1 MRKLQREQIVRDL
14 LDSWLATEVGFTCAG
29 RTDAGIIR
37 SGNEDDLLM
46 VPDRGIFIVADG
58 IGGYAAGE
66 VASAMAVHEVSRHL
80 GSLPEITDE
89 ELGAHMRSAI
99 RAANG
104 AIFRRAIDEP
114 DKHGMGT
121 TVTALALCDTR
132 FLIGHVGDCRAYLL
146 RNAKLVQLTKDH
158 TYVQELVDAGHLE
171 RAQARR
177 HLFRNVIT
185 RCVGAKSDVIPDIHI
200 GTVRPGDLFLL
211 ASDGLTGTLTD
222 DRLVDLLT
230 RDWTPQELVD
240 VLIDEANGEGGPDN
254 ITAIVVRIDSV
265 DASMGETPGISA
277 PASAWRNPRIP
288 CS

>member
-1 MRKLQREQIVRDL
+1 MTIANLR
-14 LDSWLATEVGFTCAG
+14 TE
-29 RTDAGIIR
+29 
-37 SGNEDDLLM
+37 
-46 VPDRGIFIVADG
+46 
-58 IGGYAAGE
+58 
-66 VASAMAVHEVSRHL
+66 
-80 GSLPEITDE
+80 
-89 ELGAHMRSAI
+89 
-99 RAANG
+99 
-104 AIFRRAIDEP
+104 
-114 DKHGMGT
+114 
-121 TVTALALCDTR
+121 
-132 FLIGHVGDCRAYLL
+132 L
-146 RNAKLVQLTKDH
+146 RQLTKDH

-222 DRLVDLLT
+222 DRLTDLLT
-230 RDWTPQELVD
+230 RDWTPPELVD
-240 VLIDEANGEGGPDN
+240 VLIDEANGQGGPDN

-265 DASMGETPGISA
+265 DASMGETPGINA